1 MAGGKETPRQRM
13 IGILYLV
20 LLGLIA
26 LNVPDSLLDA
36 FKNIT
41 DSLDKSRT
49 NVTTGIDNTYTA
61 FEQTK
66 LKEQPERAK
75 PFYARAKEA
84 SKIANELNTYVESLK
99 AKLIAEGGGIN
110 ETTGDVSARDNLDI
124 SPRVMI
130 NQKNADELRSRINS
144 TREKLI
150 SLLDPKDRS
159 GVNFSLNAIYG
170 NMLTAMNQPR
180 TQ

>member
-41 DSLDKSRT
+41 DSLDKSRS
-49 NVTTGIDNTYTA
+49 NVTTGIENTYSA

-66 LKEQPERAK
+66 LKEQPERAQ
-75 PFYARAKEA
+75 PIYARAKEA
-84 SKIANELNTYVESLK
+84 SKIADELNVYVEGLK
-99 AKLIAEGGGIN
+99 KKLIEEG
-110 ETTGDVSARDNLDI
+110 
-124 SPRVMI
+124 
-130 NQKNADELRSRINS
+130 
-144 TREKLI
+144 
-150 SLLDPKDRS
+150 
-159 GVNFSLNAIYG
+159 
-170 NMLTAMNQPR
+170 
-180 TQ
+180 